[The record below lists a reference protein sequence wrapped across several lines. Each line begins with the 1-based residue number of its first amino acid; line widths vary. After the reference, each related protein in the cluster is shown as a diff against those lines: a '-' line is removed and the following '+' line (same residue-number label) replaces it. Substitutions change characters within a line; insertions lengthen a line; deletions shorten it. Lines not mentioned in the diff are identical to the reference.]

1 MRNRTHNAEI
11 TPMHHDKLKDFT
23 SETARKAG
31 RKSKRRSLDAILQ
44 EKALKL
50 LNSKVKKGES
60 KTKMDLMVEVAYTY
74 FLKGN
79 DRPLR
84 YLVDRGFG
92 KAKDSI
98 QVEMTGPDGQQLQNN
113 VKIEFIEK
121 K

>member
-1 MRNRTHNAEI
+1 
-11 TPMHHDKLKDFT
+11 MHHDKLKDFT

-31 RKSKRRSLDAILQ
+31 RKSKRRSLDAMIQ
-44 EKALKL
+44 EQALKL
-50 LNSKVKKGES
+50 LTAKAKKGERR
-60 KTKMDLMVEVAYTY
+60 TKSELMIEVAYTH

-79 DRPLR
+79 PRPLQ
-84 YLVDRGFG
+84 YLIDRGFG